1 MSEKHS
7 NIEIPWEEIDTILL
21 DMDGT
26 LLDLNFDNYVWNEAL
41 PAAYANKHSLNLESA
56 RASLIGHMREI
67 QGTISF
73 YSFDYWTRY
82 TELDII
88 ELHRNYAHLV
98 EFRPGARSFLK
109 WAKQAQKTTI
119 IATNAHPD
127 SIMVKDEV
135 CGVSSLVDYVVSSHH
150 YDSPKETSE
159 FWQRLKEEYNLNE
172 KKCLFIDDN
181 APVLESSEKFGV
193 AYNLIISKPDS
204 NKPTKTNLN
213 YPSFNHYAEICQYL
227 DSSINE

>member
-26 LLDLNFDNYVWNEAL
+26 LLDLNFDNHVWNKAL

-109 WAKQAQKTTI
+109 WAKLAQKTTI
-119 IATNAHPD
+119 IATNATPIRLWSRMKYAVYQAW
-127 SIMVKDEV
+127 SITWYLVIIMTPLRRPQNF
-135 CGVSSLVDYVVSSHH
+135 GNVSR
-150 YDSPKETSE
+150 KNT
-159 FWQRLKEEYNLNE
+159 
-172 KKCLFIDDN
+172 I
-181 APVLESSEKFGV
+181 
-193 AYNLIISKPDS
+193 
-204 NKPTKTNLN
+204 
-213 YPSFNHYAEICQYL
+213 
-227 DSSINE
+227 